1 LKEKRIMRLAAAV
14 LLSLLVVVSSL
25 PAPSRACTEVR
36 IKAKDG
42 SVVVGRSMEFAQEL
56 SSSAILQPR
65 GQTSTSSLPGGKK
78 GITWTSKYG
87 VLYLDGFGLDVAID
101 GINEAGLGLG
111 ALFFPG
117 EAQYQEMKSDTSRTI
132 TVNDLPRYILQ
143 NYGALDE
150 IKKDLPS
157 LNVVGIETP
166 QMGGIIIPAHFSV
179 YDKAGNGIVIEY
191 TKDGLGIYDSI
202 GVMTNSPAYPWHVT
216 NVQNYVGLSDEGA
229 GPVVIDGV
237 SFAATGQGSGLMG
250 IPGDLTPPSR
260 FIRAGAMAY
269 LAAETADADGAL
281 TLAMHIMNTVDIPLG
296 TVRDFDDNKSF
307 GDHTQWVT
315 GRDLTNGVLYFRTYD
330 NMTLRS
336 VDMKKFDLSED
347 APRLTLPIDGS
358 EGAVVDVTADLKP
371 AAE

>member
-1 LKEKRIMRLAAAV
+1 MRFAAAI

-36 IKAKDG
+36 IKARDG
-42 SVVVGRSMEFAQEL
+42 SVVVGRSMEFAQKL
-56 SSSAILQPR
+56 NSSVVLQPK
-65 GQTSTSSLPGGKK
+65 GQTSVAKLPGGKE
-78 GITWTSKYG
+78 GIKWTSKYG

-143 NYGALDE
+143 NYGTLDE

-166 QMGGIIIPAHFSV
+166 QMGNIIIPAHFSV
-179 YDKAGNGIVIEY
+179 HDKTGNGIVIEY

-202 GVMTNSPAYPWHVT
+202 GIMTNSPSYPWHLT
-216 NVQNYVGLSDEGA
+216 NVKNYVGLSAEGVK
-229 GPVVIDGV
+229 PEVIDGV

-250 IPGDLTPPSR
+250 IPGDPTPPSR

-269 LAAETADADGAL
+269 LAEQTADAQGAL

-296 TVRDFDDNKSF
+296 TVRDFNDKQSF
-307 GDHTQWVT
+307 GDYTQWVT
-315 GRDLTNGVLYFRTYD
+315 GRDLTNSVLYFRTYD

-336 VDMKKFDLSED
+336 IDMKKFDLSEG
-347 APRLTLPIDGS
+347 APRLTIPVNGGK
-358 EGAVVDVTADLKP
+358 GAVVDVTSELKP
-371 AAE
+371 ASGE